1 MLRSATL
8 LGSSSGR
15 NSGDAALIAA
25 IATSVDKACGRNL
38 LYEVPTI
45 RPSYIR
51 DHYPD
56 NVIPVATLPWN
67 FSVKLLGIP
76 AWNSIRRTDLTLIFD
91 AILFD
96 RSLFNP
102 LFNFMST
109 LYLFLPK
116 ARKAGRSMGFYNI
129 GAGPVSTR
137 AGRRMLRDI
146 SNMMDFITVRDE
158 DSMAILRDIGV
169 SNPRILLGADAA
181 LNAPSASDESV
192 LPMIRRAGL
201 DPEKEILALN
211 INHYIDTWAHAAAPR
226 LGRKKFLE
234 IYAAGANRALNEIG
248 SQVAVITTQHAD
260 VPISREL
267 VSRLDPR
274 LKPALISNVRLDHM
288 QIKGVLRRVA
298 MLFGMRL
305 HAMIMASSEL
315 TPIIGLAYQPKVHHY
330 YSTLGIREFS
340 LGFEDFTE
348 RNIAEHILRGW
359 ARRDF
364 LRSHLKTQIPRL
376 QARAL
381 AAASVVAAIDRGE
394 DLDAWFRNATNAAE
408 R

>member
-25 IATSVDKACGRNL
+25 IAASVDAACGRRL
-38 LYEVPTI
+38 HYEVPTI

-51 DHYPD
+51 NHYTD
-56 NVIPVATLPWN
+56 NITPVPTLPWN
-67 FSVKLLGIP
+67 LSVKMLGLP
-76 AWNSIRRTDLTLIFD
+76 TWNSIRGTDITLVFD

-109 LYLFLPK
+109 LYLFLPIAK
-116 ARKAGRSMGFYNI
+116 KMGRRMGFYNV
-129 GAGPVSTR
+129 GAGPVTTS
-137 AGRRMLRDI
+137 AGCRMLRDL

-158 DSMAILRDIGV
+158 DSLAILKDIGV
-169 SNPRILLGADAA
+169 TNPRILLGADAA
-181 LNAPSASDESV
+181 LNAPSVPDESV
-192 LPMIRRAGL
+192 LILLRQAGL

-211 INHYIDTWAHAAAPR
+211 INHYIDTWAHANAPR
-226 LGRKKFLE
+226 LGREKFLA
-234 IYAAGANRALNEIG
+234 IYAAGANRALNEIV

-260 VPISREL
+260 VPISKEL
-267 VSRLDPR
+267 ISRLDRR
-274 LKPALISNVRLDHM
+274 LKPILISNVHLNHL
-288 QIKGVLRRVA
+288 QIKGILRRMT

-330 YSTLGIREFS
+330 YSTLGLREFS
-340 LGFEDFTE
+340 MGFEDFSE
-348 RNIAEHILRGW
+348 HSVAQHILRGW
-359 ARRDF
+359 ARKAD
-364 LRSHLKTQIPRL
+364 LRAHLQNRIPRL
-376 QARAL
+376 KTKAL
-381 AAASVVAAIDRGE
+381 AAARVVAALDRG
-394 DLDAWFRNATNAAE
+394 DDIDALFQNANPSDS
-408 R
+408 